1 MEENIYQKK
10 GYKNRKDYLE
20 CLAADYCVPLDT
32 VYALASVLGKN
43 EDFDGLISSLE
54 DFEKRK
60 AMLEKGEIE

>member
-10 GYKNRKDYLE
+10 GYKNREDYLE
-20 CLAADYCVPLDT
+20 CLAVDYCVPLDI

-54 DFEKRK
+54 DMEG
-60 AMLEKGEIE
+60 MLDE

>member
-20 CLAADYCVPLDT
+20 CLAADYGVPIAT
-32 VYALASVLGKN
+32 VYALASVLGED

-54 DFEKRK
+54 D
-60 AMLEKGEIE
+60 LEDVEGMFDEF

>member
-10 GYKNRKDYLE
+10 GYKKGDYLE

-32 VYALASVLGKN
+32 VYALASALGKN

-54 DFEKRK
+54 DMEGVFDE
-60 AMLEKGEIE
+60 

>member
-1 MEENIYQKK
+1 MEENIYQKR

-32 VYALASVLGKN
+32 VYALASALGKN

-54 DFEKRK
+54 DMEGVFDE
-60 AMLEKGEIE
+60 

>member
-10 GYKNRKDYLE
+10 GYKNRNDYLE
-20 CLAADYCVPLDT
+20 CLAAEYCVPLDA

-54 DFEKRK
+54 DMEGVFDE
-60 AMLEKGEIE
+60 

>member
-20 CLAADYCVPLDT
+20 CLAVDYCVPLDT
-32 VYALASVLGKN
+32 VYALASLLGKN

-54 DFEKRK
+54 DMEG
-60 AMLEKGEIE
+60 MLDE

>member
-10 GYKNRKDYLE
+10 GYKNRNDYLE

-32 VYALASVLGKN
+32 VYALASVLGED

-54 DFEKRK
+54 D
-60 AMLEKGEIE
+60 LEDVEGMFDEF

>member
-20 CLAADYCVPLDT
+20 CLAEDYCVPLDT
-32 VYALASVLGKN
+32 VYALASVLGED

-54 DFEKRK
+54 D
-60 AMLEKGEIE
+60 LEDMEGMFDEF

>member
-20 CLAADYCVPLDT
+20 CLAEDYCVPLDT
-32 VYALASVLGKN
+32 VYALASVLGED

-54 DFEKRK
+54 D
-60 AMLEKGEIE
+60 LEDVEGMFDEF